1 MYFEALF
8 QNLIK
13 LNLVKLRLSTVDF
26 PQSLKG
32 MRKESFDSHLLPHFV
47 QIQYFSSGES
57 RASYKGGGGRSQRNF
72 FRSFGSQFSLKIRRG
87 EPLGPLPWIG
97 HCFYIPY
104 HFDMIFSLL
113 LCISPWKQQ
122 HLTIRMNIQVAN
134 QPFLLWLEETSNT
147 LNLLFWQRLFTVES
161 LAARIT
167 ACSSHL
173 IKNSKKH
180 GWKTSPK
187 QQVLLLLFLFFC
199 RPPGLQPKLRFIVHV
214 LLVVNWSLYSR
225 LMPDMLQSK
234 EDIILIPYISNDSNP
249 SFFYFFSF
257 FIERHK
263 HTAS

>member
-1 MYFEALF
+1 
-8 QNLIK
+8 
-13 LNLVKLRLSTVDF
+13 
-26 PQSLKG
+26 
-32 MRKESFDSHLLPHFV
+32 MRKESFDSHLLLHFV
-47 QIQYFSSGES
+47 LIQYFSVANPVLQI
-57 RASYKGGGGRSQRNF
+57 RRGGGGF
-72 FRSFGSQFSLKIRRG
+72 TGGS

-104 HFDMIFSLL
+104 HFDMIFTLL

-122 HLTIRMNIQVAN
+122 HLTIRVNIQVTN
-134 QPFLLWLEETSNT
+134 QPFLLWLEEPSNT
-147 LNLLFWQRLFTVES
+147 LNLLFWQRLFAVES

-173 IKNSKKH
+173 MKNSKKN
-180 GWKTSPK
+180 GWKTSVG
-187 QQVLLLLFLFFC
+187 QQVLLLLFLFLC
-199 RPPGLQPKLRFIVHV
+199 RPPGLQPKLGFIVHV

-225 LMPDMLQSK
+225 WMPDMLQSK
-234 EDIILIPYISNDSNP
+234 EDIILIPYISNDTNL